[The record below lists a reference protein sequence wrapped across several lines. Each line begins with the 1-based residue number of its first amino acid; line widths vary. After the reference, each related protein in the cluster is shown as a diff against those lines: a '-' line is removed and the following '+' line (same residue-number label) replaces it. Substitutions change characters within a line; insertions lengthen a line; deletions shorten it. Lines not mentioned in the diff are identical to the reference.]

1 MNTKHIIVL
10 IHDEQAKPFI
20 LHSDKRFHENII
32 ERHGCHVTEYLS
44 EAAAK
49 KKAAQC
55 CKQYTY
61 GKSHA
66 MTYGDLERLEARLQ
80 GCYAH
85 GLRTRIIEEFLEEL

>member
-10 IHDEQAKPFI
+10 IHDEEAKPFV

-85 GLRTRIIEEFLEEL
+85 GLRTRMIEEFLEEL

>member
-10 IHDEQAKPFI
+10 IHDEEAKPYV

-66 MTYGDLERLEARLQ
+66 MTYGDLERREARLQ

-85 GLRTRIIEEFLEEL
+85 GLRTRMIEEFLEEL

>member
-10 IHDEQAKPFI
+10 IHDEQAKPFV

-32 ERHGCHVTEYLS
+32 ERHGSHVTEYLS

-85 GLRTRIIEEFLEEL
+85 GLRTRMIEEFLEEL

>member
-49 KKAAQC
+49 KKATQC

-61 GKSHA
+61 GKNHA

-85 GLRTRIIEEFLEEL
+85 GLRTRMIEEFLEEL

>member
-44 EAAAK
+44 KAAAK

-85 GLRTRIIEEFLEEL
+85 GLRTRMIEEFLEEL

>member
-10 IHDEQAKPFI
+10 IHEEQAKPFI

-85 GLRTRIIEEFLEEL
+85 GLRTRMIEEFLEEL

>member
-10 IHDEQAKPFI
+10 IHDEEAKPYV

-32 ERHGCHVTEYLS
+32 DRHGCHVTEYLS

-55 CKQYTY
+55 CKRYTY

-85 GLRTRIIEEFLEEL
+85 GLRTRMIEAFLEEL

>member
-10 IHDEQAKPFI
+10 IHDEKAKPFV

-32 ERHGCHVTEYLS
+32 ERHGCHVKEYLS

-66 MTYGDLERLEARLQ
+66 MTYGDLERLETRLQ

-85 GLRTRIIEEFLEEL
+85 GLRTRMIEEFLEEL

>member
-10 IHDEQAKPFI
+10 IHDEEAKPYV

-44 EAAAK
+44 ETAAK

-55 CKQYTY
+55 CKQYNY

-85 GLRTRIIEEFLEEL
+85 GLRTRMIEEFLEEL

>member
-10 IHDEQAKPFI
+10 IHDEQTKPFV

-85 GLRTRIIEEFLEEL
+85 GLRTRMIEEFLEEL

>member
-10 IHDEQAKPFI
+10 IHDEEAKPYV

-32 ERHGCHVTEYLS
+32 DRHGCHVTEYLS

-55 CKQYTY
+55 CKRYTY

-85 GLRTRIIEEFLEEL
+85 GLRTRMIEEFLEEL

>member
-66 MTYGDLERLEARLQ
+66 MTYGDLKRLEARLQ

-85 GLRTRIIEEFLEEL
+85 GLRTRMIEEFLEEL

>member
-10 IHDEQAKPFI
+10 IHDEKAKPFI

-85 GLRTRIIEEFLEEL
+85 GLRTRMIEEFLEEL

>member
-10 IHDEQAKPFI
+10 IHDEEAKPYV
-20 LHSDKRFHENII
+20 LHSDKRFHEKII
-32 ERHGCHVTEYLS
+32 DRHGCHVTEYLS

-49 KKAAQC
+49 KKSAQC
-55 CKQYTY
+55 CKRYTY

-85 GLRTRIIEEFLEEL
+85 GLRTRMIEEFLDEL

>member
-10 IHDEQAKPFI
+10 IHDEEAKPYV

-66 MTYGDLERLEARLQ
+66 MTYGNLERLEARLQ

-85 GLRTRIIEEFLEEL
+85 GLRTRMIEEFLEEL

>member
-10 IHDEQAKPFI
+10 IHDEEAKPYV

-32 ERHGCHVTEYLS
+32 EWHGCHVTEYLS

-85 GLRTRIIEEFLEEL
+85 GLRTRMIEEFLEEL

>member
-1 MNTKHIIVL
+1 MNIKHIIVL
-10 IHDEQAKPFI
+10 IHDEEAKPYV
-20 LHSDKRFHENII
+20 LHSDKRFHEKII
-32 ERHGCHVTEYLS
+32 DRHGCHVTEYLS

-55 CKQYTY
+55 CKRYTY

-85 GLRTRIIEEFLEEL
+85 GLRTRMIEEFLEEL